1 MKQPSLNR
9 LFSVLKPGES
19 VIAIAKNA
27 RAISAEFARLKSLRF
42 NQCSVLVVGRL
53 PDSDVDQCIKAWIVT
68 RKRT

>member
-9 LFSVLKPGES
+9 LFSVMKPGES

-27 RAISAEFARLKSLRF
+27 NAISAEFARLKPLLF

-53 PDSDVDQCIKAWIVT
+53 TDSDADQCIKAWIVT
-68 RKRT
+68 RRA